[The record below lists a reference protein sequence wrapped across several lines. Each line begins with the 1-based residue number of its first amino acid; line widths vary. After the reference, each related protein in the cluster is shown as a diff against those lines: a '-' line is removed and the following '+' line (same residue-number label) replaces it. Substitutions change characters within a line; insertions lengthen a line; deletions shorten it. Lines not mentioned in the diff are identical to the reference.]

1 MKECKTLKLLLRTLT
16 RCFIISF
23 VLILSDT
30 YNISAQQSNSNNHTS
45 SRGIINNPERQFLI
59 KSLQKTNKIGVN
71 EFRTIDG
78 SGNNLND
85 NEMGSAFIQLKRIKD
100 YDYSDGISELS
111 GKNRKSPREIS
122 NIVNDQG
129 ESIVNKFHTT
139 DFLWQWGQFLD
150 HDIDLTD
157 AADPVEPAFI
167 DVPPGDPFFDHN
179 SAGQMI
185 IPFNRS
191 IYDDKSGTDKT
202 NPRQQLNEI
211 TGWIDASNVYGS
223 DLQRAAELRTH
234 DGTGKLKT
242 SKGDLLPFNING
254 FPNAG
259 GPGANLFLAGDVRA
273 NEQVGLTAMHTLFVR
288 EHNRL
293 AEDITK
299 NNENLTG
306 NEIFERAREIVAAQ
320 MQTITYYEFLPAL
333 IGHNAIGTYK
343 NYNPDINASIMNSF
357 STAAYRFGH
366 SALSATL
373 LRLDSK
379 GNEINAGNLDLREA
393 FFSPSEIINEGIEPL
408 LRGLAR
414 QKHQSIDV
422 YIIDDVRNFLFGEP
436 GHGGFDLASLNI
448 QRGRDHGLPSYND
461 MREAVGLQRVDSFS
475 EITTDKDIQ
484 RRLSE
489 SYVTV
494 DDIDLWIGGL
504 AEDTYRNSQLGRLF
518 TKLIVLQFKSL
529 RDGDRFWFERTLSEE
544 EIREIKNTKLSDI
557 IIRNT
562 DIKKGEI
569 QKNVFKIKNR

>member
-1 MKECKTLKLLLRTLT
+1 
-16 RCFIISF
+16 
-23 VLILSDT
+23 
-30 YNISAQQSNSNNHTS
+30 
-45 SRGIINNPERQFLI
+45 
-59 KSLQKTNKIGVN
+59 
-71 EFRTIDG
+71 
-78 SGNNLND
+78 
-85 NEMGSAFIQLKRIKD
+85 
-100 YDYSDGISELS
+100 
-111 GKNRKSPREIS
+111 
-122 NIVNDQG
+122 
-129 ESIVNKFHTT
+129 
-139 DFLWQWGQFLD
+139 
-150 HDIDLTD
+150 
-157 AADPVEPAFI
+157 
-167 DVPPGDPFFDHN
+167 
-179 SAGQMI
+179 MI

-191 IYDDKSGTDKT
+191 IYDDNSGTDKS

-223 DLQRAAELRTH
+223 DLQRAAELRSY

-242 SKGDLLPFNING
+242 SEGELLPYNING

-259 GPGANLFLAGDVRA
+259 GPGANLFLTGDVRA

-293 AEDITK
+293 AEGIAKK
-299 NNENLTG
+299 NESLTG
-306 NEIFERAREIVAAQ
+306 NEIYEKAREIVAAQ
-320 MQTITYYEFLPAL
+320 MQAITYYEFLPAL
-333 IGHNAIGTYK
+333 IGHNAIGKYK
-343 NYNPDINASIMNSF
+343 NYNSDINASIMNSF

-373 LRLDSK
+373 LRLDSD
-379 GNEINAGNLDLREA
+379 GNEINAGNLDLKDA

-408 LRGLAR
+408 LRGLAS
-414 QKHQSIDV
+414 QKHQRIDV

-461 MREAVGLQRVDSFS
+461 MREALGLQRVESYS

-484 RRLSE
+484 TRLRE
-489 SYVTV
+489 AYDTV

-504 AEDTYRNSQLGRLF
+504 AEDPYRNSQLGRLF

-529 RDGDRFWFERTLSEE
+529 RDGDRFWFEKTLSDKK
-544 EIREIKNTKLSDI
+544 IREIKNTKLSDI

-569 QKNVFKIKNR
+569 QKNVFKINNR